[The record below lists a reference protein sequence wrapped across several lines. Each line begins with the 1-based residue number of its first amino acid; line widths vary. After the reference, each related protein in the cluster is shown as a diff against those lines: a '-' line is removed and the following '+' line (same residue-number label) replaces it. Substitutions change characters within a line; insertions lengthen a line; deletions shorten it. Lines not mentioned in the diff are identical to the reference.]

1 MREELLE
8 TADPSLTHLAVTTRT
23 QPAPK
28 CTCGYHRTPPAC
40 TQPAPSL
47 NPACTRPAPR
57 PLASASQV
65 REELLSIFASLV
77 PTKQLAIECVDPSCL
92 SAGLTFKV
100 GTSLG
105 LGLGFRFGLGLG
117 LG

>member
-1 MREELLE
+1 M
-8 TADPSLTHLAVTTRT
+8 HLAITAR
-23 QPAPK
+23 P
-28 CTCGYHRTPPAC
+28 
-40 TQPAPSL
+40 QPAPSL
-47 NPACTRPAPR
+47 HPACTRPAPR
-57 PLASASQV
+57 LHPACTRPASRLLASASQV

-77 PTKQLAIECVDPSCL
+77 PTKELAIECVDPSCL

-105 LGLGFRFGLGLG
+105 LGFGFGFGLGLR